1 MADGPRC
8 KRRKQ
13 ANPKR
18 SSVTEFNNGLEASS
32 DSDDEDKLHIV
43 EDESLQD
50 PEVANADGSTL
61 EDSHDATTTVLSL
74 NGSLNG
80 VKEECVSEEEEEVVK
95 EILQQGDTAVI
106 YPEAPEDEQSPAE
119 TGGADENG
127 TPALHICPYCSRGYK
142 RNASLKD
149 HIKYR
154 HETSDDNYSCSH
166 CSYTFTYRSQLERH
180 MTHHKSNREQ
190 RHVSQPSGGAAGF
203 RKFKCNEC
211 AKAFK
216 YKHHLKEHLRIHS
229 GEKPYECSNCK
240 KRFSHSGSYSSH
252 ISSKKCVGTP
262 PPNGAPRTLIKP
274 APLPTQ
280 TTPVVIAPAR
290 MILKEKTDSKPLQE
304 QIPVTQIKS
313 EPVEYACKPVMAA
326 TTTSSATNGV
336 VNGGSTQPAMVQAAT
351 LPQGVTMV
359 LPTVGLMSPI
369 SINLNDLQNV
379 LKVAMD
385 GNVLRQVLG
394 TANGVVTQGKQGIV
408 VQQPQQ
414 QIISLPAFVDHDGTT
429 KIIINYS
436 INPATATTATTQPA
450 ALVAK
455 NNPFP
460 SPPTVTTAAAPT
472 PSKTDKPPTPE
483 VADLSIVKSE
493 PESVPIMESDS
504 GTQTEKK
511 TVQTSDTQTAQMP
524 KVNSSS
530 TCLLCDDCPDHL
542 EALHLIQH
550 RKAANGEA
558 VDSAALDPSFADLLS
573 EAGVTLEEH
582 PVDDPLSLLKNYFAS
597 HAKPSEE
604 ELSKISESVSIPVD
618 VVRKWFAKMNSGKN
632 VQQRRNNATAVSK
645 KTLTTNS
652 SSKDALK
659 ENGES
664 EDESTHLTS
673 NRASSQSSASFS
685 DSSPLN
691 LNGDL
696 VIVKSEPED
705 PEPIDSQAEPLDL
718 SIPKHI
724 AAALEAKM
732 PLVKQQEQ
740 PLNLTCLRK
749 EQYEGRTIYVTTPQ
763 TGRPVNIVSAAQL
776 PTLVAIAGQGTM
788 SCLSAINSTTKR
800 TILIPQLTYTYASTA
815 GNATGTKTV
824 VLNGHRQEKILD
836 TGSECVAPT
845 EEDMDPDTTVLA
857 KKPRLEKGVYPCD
870 LCSKVFQKGSS
881 LIRHKYEHTGKRP
894 HECPVCKKAFK
905 HKHHLIEHSRLHS
918 GEKPYQCD
926 KCGKRFSHSG
936 SYSQHMNHRYSYC
949 KNDGSKPDPRPRRP
963 RVELNSHE
971 AGLQSDSRTTTPPS
985 QLDSDERESEEDDDD
1000 EAMCMDDIRVI
1011 QVDDGE
1017 CEIYE
1022 GNFEDD
1028 DDDEE
1033 EEEEMDEESIIRAAA
1048 MDLACDVVE
1057 VELQEDHMVDR
1068 ETGEASE
1075 GKGVA
1080 SANTEKLANCEPD
1093 SDKRVKEGSESAELA
1108 EDLRTNIKEPVEN
1121 KTTNNAE
1128 ATEDMA
1134 TNIAEDLT
1142 TNIKKPV
1149 EDMTTN
1155 ISEQAEDMTTN
1166 VSEPTEDIT
1175 TNVSEPAEDMT
1186 TNIAE
1191 ATKAMTTDV
1200 SEPAEDMT
1208 TNIAEPTE
1216 EMATN
1221 IAVPA
1226 EDMTTNIAE
1235 PTEDMTTNVSEPA
1248 EDMTTNIAE
1257 ATEDMT
1263 TNVSEPTEDIT
1274 TNVSEPAEDMTTN
1287 IAEATKDMTT
1297 NVSEPAEDM
1306 TTNIAEPTEDMA
1318 TNIAEPAEDMTTN
1331 IAEPTED
1338 MTTDVIQP
1346 TEKVMKDVVKPTAA
1360 ATTDITQPTEKVTT
1374 DTAKPT
1380 EKVTSDCAKPTDE
1393 VMTDSNEPTEKIA
1406 PDRAEPTE
1414 KVTDIGQPTEKVESG
1429 VTQPTEKVES
1439 GVTQPTAK
1447 VESGVTQPTEKVATD
1462 CAKSTDK
1469 VMTDSTEPTEK
1480 MATDCAEPS
1489 DEVTT
1494 DSAEPTEEVTTDA
1507 K

>member
-50 PEVANADGSTL
+50 PEVANAEGGTP
-61 EDSHDATTTVLSL
+61 EDSHDAATTVLSL

-106 YPEAPEDEQSPAE
+106 YPEAPDDEQSPAE

-190 RHVSQPSGGAAGF
+190 RHVSQPSGGPAGF

-252 ISSKKCVGTP
+252 ISSKKCVGTAQ
-262 PPNGAPRTLIKP
+262 PNGVPRTLMK
-274 APLPTQ
+274 APPPPSQ

-313 EPVEYACKPVMAA
+313 EPVEYACKPAMAA

-336 VNGGSTQPAMVQAAT
+336 VNGGSTQPAVVQAAT
-351 LPQGVTMV
+351 LPQGVAMV

-369 SINLNDLQNV
+369 SINLSDLQNV

-394 TANGVVTQGKQGIV
+394 SANGVVTQGKQGIV

-460 SPPTVTTAAAPT
+460 SAPTVTTAAAPT

-483 VADLSIVKSE
+483 VADLSLVKAE
-493 PESVPIMESDS
+493 PESMPITESDAV
-504 GTQTEKK
+504 TQTEKK
-511 TVQTSDTQTAQMP
+511 TARTSDSQTAHMP

-573 EAGVTLEEH
+573 EAGVTLEDQ
-582 PVDDPLSLLKNYFAS
+582 PVDDPLSLLKSYFAS

-604 ELSKISESVSIPVD
+604 ELAKIAESVSIPVD
-618 VVRKWFAKMNSGKN
+618 VVRRWFAKMNSGKKN
-632 VQQRRNNATAVSK
+632 VQQHRNNATAASK
-645 KTLTTNS
+645 KNS

-664 EDESTHLTS
+664 EDDSTRLTS
-673 NRASSQSSASFS
+673 NRASSQSSSASSS
-685 DSSPLN
+685 DSSP

-718 SIPKHI
+718 SVPKHV
-724 AAALEAKM
+724 AAALDANV
-732 PLVKQQEQ
+732 PPVKQQEQ

-749 EQYEGRTIYVTTPQ
+749 EQYEGRTIYVATPQ

-788 SCLSAINSTTKR
+788 SCLSTINSTTKR

-815 GNATGTKTV
+815 GNATGVKTV
-824 VLNGHRQEKILD
+824 VLNGHTQLQQLD
-836 TGSECVAPT
+836 TGSDCVAPA
-845 EEDMDPDTTVLA
+845 EEDMDPDTAVLA

-963 RVELNSHE
+963 HVELSGHE

-1033 EEEEMDEESIIRAAA
+1033 EEEEEEEEEMDEESIRRAAA

-1057 VELQEDHMVDR
+1057 VELQEDHVVEE
-1068 ETGEASE
+1068 ETGGKSE

-1080 SANTEKLANCEPD
+1080 SANKEKLANCEPD
-1093 SDKRVKEGSESAELA
+1093 SEKRVVEGSESSEPAV
-1108 EDLRTNIKEPVEN
+1108 DLR
-1121 KTTNNAE
+1121 
-1128 ATEDMA
+1128 
-1134 TNIAEDLT
+1134 

-1149 EDMTTN
+1149 EVKATN
-1155 ISEQAEDMTTN
+1155 GA
-1166 VSEPTEDIT
+1166 
-1175 TNVSEPAEDMT
+1175 EPAD
-1186 TNIAE
+1186 A
-1191 ATKAMTTDV
+1191 
-1200 SEPAEDMT
+1200 
-1208 TNIAEPTE
+1208 
-1216 EMATN
+1216 MATN
-1221 IAVPA
+1221 IA
-1226 EDMTTNIAE
+1226 EN
-1235 PTEDMTTNVSEPA
+1235 TEAM
-1248 EDMTTNIAE
+1248 
-1257 ATEDMT
+1257 ATDG
-1263 TNVSEPTEDIT
+1263 
-1274 TNVSEPAEDMTTN
+1274 
-1287 IAEATKDMTT
+1287 
-1297 NVSEPAEDM
+1297 
-1306 TTNIAEPTEDMA
+1306 AEPTEDMA
-1318 TNIAEPAEDMTTN
+1318 TNIAENTEAVATN
-1331 IAEPTED
+1331 GAEPTED
-1338 MTTDVIQP
+1338 MATDGAEPTEDMATNVPEDLTTNIAEATEDMATNGDEPTEDMATNIVESTEDMATKIAESTEDMATNGGESTEDMATNIVESTEDMATNIVESTEDMATNIVESTEDMATNIVESTEDMARNGAEPTEEATTDSAEP
-1346 TEKVMKDVVKPTAA
+1346 TEEEATDVTQQTDKVLKDVVKPPAA
-1360 ATTDITQPTEKVTT
+1360 AAAAAAEEEEEEEATDITQPTE
-1374 DTAKPT
+1374 
-1380 EKVTSDCAKPTDE
+1380 EVTSDCAKPTDE
-1393 VMTDSNEPTEKIA
+1393 VMTDSTEPAEEMA
-1406 PDRAEPTE
+1406 PDRAAPTE
-1414 KVTDIGQPTEKVESG
+1414 KVTDIGQPAEKAL
-1429 VTQPTEKVES
+1429 K
-1439 GVTQPTAK
+1439 
-1447 VESGVTQPTEKVATD
+1447 
-1462 CAKSTDK
+1462 
-1469 VMTDSTEPTEK
+1469 
-1480 MATDCAEPS
+1480 DCAEPS
-1489 DEVTT
+1489 DEATT
-1494 DSAEPTEEVTTDA
+1494 DGARPTEEATTDA